1 LKNILKIETIEM
13 TSKQL
18 EFIGNINRVPSV
30 SVFDSLNALG
40 FETQFKATEQGLLS
54 LSTKKVFQP
63 DEIEVVH
70 FFRFEGDS
78 NPSDSSIVYAIKT
91 NDGEKGTLVDGY
103 GSYNDIY
110 VTEFMQ
116 KVEEIHK

>member
-1 LKNILKIETIEM
+1 M

-18 EFIGNINRVPSV
+18 EFIGDANRQPSV
-30 SVFDSLNALG
+30 SVFETLNALG
-40 FETQFKATEQGLLS
+40 FKTQFKATGQGLLS
-54 LSTKKVFQP
+54 LTTKKLFQP
-63 DEIEVVH
+63 DEIEVVN

-91 NDGEKGTLVDGY
+91 NDGEKGTLMDAY
-103 GSYNDIY
+103 GEANDTN

-116 KVEEIHK
+116 KVEKIHL